1 MAKLPLEGIVVIDF
15 SAIIAAPLIGTLLA
29 DFGAEVIKVELPK
42 VGDTTRGGGRS
53 PGRRSLF
60 WLTMNR
66 NKKTITLDLHT
77 NKGQDIARKLCSK
90 ADVVLFNF
98 RPGVIE
104 KWNLGPEVLQ
114 KTNPDLIVGLVSGY
128 GQTGPY
134 KNKGGYDRTV
144 SAFSGL
150 TYTSGYP
157 EHPPVRS
164 GFPLIDY
171 LTGYLGAFAVMTALY
186 NRDVNKNGGEV
197 IDLTLTESAF
207 KTSGGA
213 LSIYSKFGT
222 IYERSGNRI
231 PFVVPAENF
240 ETKDGRIVA
249 INANSIKLWEKLA
262 GTMGR
267 TDLLKDK
274 RFNSAL
280 NRFQNQDE
288 LYEIIGDWVKN
299 YTTVEIMRLLE
310 KVEVPCEKVNNIA
323 DLAEDPHMRQR
334 KAIIEYDDYEF
345 GKILV
350 PGIVPKLKNFPGQIK
365 FLGAK
370 LGEHNKEIYQKL
382 LGFTLEEFKDLE
394 EKEII

>member
-240 ETKDGRIVA
+240 ETKDGKNVA
-249 INANSIKLWEKLA
+249 INANSIKLWENLA
-262 GTMGR
+262 RAMER

-274 RFNSAL
+274 KFNSAL
-280 NRFQNQDE
+280 NKFQNQDD

-299 YTTVEIMRLLE
+299 YTAVEIMQLLE

-323 DLAEDPHMRQR
+323 DLAKDPHMRQR
-334 KAIIEYDDYEF
+334 DAIVEYDDYEF

-350 PGIVPKLKNFPGQIK
+350 PGIAPKLKNFPGQIR

-370 LGEHNKEIYQKL
+370 LGEFNQEIYQEL
-382 LGFTLEEFKDLE
+382 LGFTLEEIKDLE
-394 EKEII
+394 EKEVI

>member
-1 MAKLPLEGIVVIDF
+1 MSNLPLDGILVIDF
-15 SAIIAAPLIGTLLA
+15 STIIAAPLIGTLLA

-42 VGDTTRGGGRS
+42 VGDTTRGGGRA

-77 NKGQDIARKLCSK
+77 NKGQVIARKLCSK

-114 KTNPDLIVGLVSGY
+114 KTKPDLIIGLVSGY

-134 KNKGGYDRTV
+134 KDKGGYDRTV

-186 NRDVNKNGGEV
+186 NRKVNKKGGEV
-197 IDLTLTESAF
+197 IDLTLTEAAF
-207 KTSGGA
+207 RTSGGA
-213 LSIYSKFGT
+213 LSLYSKFGI

-262 GTMGR
+262 GAMER

-274 RFNSAL
+274 RFNSAS
-280 NRFQNQDE
+280 NRFENQDE

-299 YTTVEIMRLLE
+299 YTAVEIMKLLE
-310 KVEVPCEKVNNIA
+310 KSEVPCEKVNNIA
-323 DLAEDPHMRQR
+323 DLSEDPHMRER
-334 KAIIEYDDYEF
+334 EAVIEFDDYEF

-350 PGIVPKLKNFPGQIK
+350 PGIIPKLKNFPGQIR

-370 LGEHNKEIYQKL
+370 LGEYNQEIYQKI
-382 LGFTLEEFKDLE
+382 LGLTTEEIRKLEERE
-394 EKEII
+394 VI

>member
-1 MAKLPLEGIVVIDF
+1 MTKLPLEGVLVIDF
-15 SAIIAAPLIGTLLA
+15 STIIAAPLIGTLLA

-42 VGDTTRGGGRS
+42 VGDTTRGGSRS

-66 NKKTITLDLHT
+66 NKKSITLDLHT
-77 NKGQDIARKLCSK
+77 NEGQDIARKLCSK

-104 KWNLGPEVLQ
+104 KWNLSPEVLQ
-114 KTNPDLIVGLVSGY
+114 KTNPDLIIGLVSGY

-134 KNKGGYDRTV
+134 KDKGGYDRTV

-222 IYERSGNRI
+222 IYERSGNKI

-240 ETKDGRIVA
+240 ETKDGKNVA

-262 GTMGR
+262 GGMER
-267 TDLLKDK
+267 TDLLIDK

-280 NRFQNQDE
+280 NRFENQDE
-288 LYEIIGDWVKN
+288 LYGIIGDWVKK
-299 YTTVEIMRLLE
+299 YTAVEIMRLLE
-310 KVEVPCEKVNNIA
+310 KVGVPCEKVNNIA

-334 KAIIEYDDYEF
+334 DAIVEYDDYEF

-350 PGIVPKLKNFPGQIK
+350 PGIVPKLKNFPGQIR

-370 LGEHNKEIYQKL
+370 LGEFNQEIYQEL
-382 LGFTLEEFKDLE
+382 LGFTLEEIKDLE
-394 EKEII
+394 EKEVI